1 MVKQFRE
8 FIAKHQLFAAS
19 EKILIS
25 VSGGVDSSVLVHLF
39 QHCKLNFGL
48 IHCNFQLRG
57 KASERDQEFVRKMAK
72 TIRVPIFTQKFDTER
87 VAKEQGISTQ
97 MAARYLRYDWFEQ
110 IRGSSGYDWVATAH
124 HQDDL
129 VETLILN
136 FIKGAGIQGFEGI
149 RLKWG
154 KVIRPLLFVGKVTI
168 LEYAKKNQIKWRE
181 DKSNQSNIYQRNQLR
196 NEIIPKLKE
205 LNPNLEKTLM
215 RTAEQMRAVE
225 SVYFQNVS
233 QKKTA
238 ITTERNG
245 DIVLKLSRISNQPNP
260 KLLLWELLKPYGFNF
275 DQCGN
280 IARVAGK
287 KSGKLFY
294 TPSHQL
300 NVDRK
305 ELIISPLPSPT
316 PLPNEIK
323 QGDKE
328 IVNEDVK
335 LCFSVVEASQF
346 KISHDAKV
354 ANLDFGKLTFPL
366 KLRIWQNG
374 DWFVP
379 LGMKGKKK
387 VSDFMIDNKIP
398 MFKKQRAFVIL
409 SGNEII
415 WLVGHRVDERFRI
428 TKSTKSIYLI
438 NKAD

>member
-1 MVKQFRE
+1 MVKHFQE
-8 FIAKHQLFAAS
+8 FISKNQLFAPT

-25 VSGGVDSSVLVHLF
+25 VSSGVDSSVLVHLF
-39 QHCKLNFGL
+39 QQCKLNFGL

-57 KASERDQEFVRKMAK
+57 KESELDQKFVKKMSK
-72 TIRVPIFTQKFDTER
+72 TIGVSIFTKNFDTKR
-87 VAKEQGISTQ
+87 VAKEEGISTQ

-110 IRGSSGYDWVATAH
+110 IRGSNDYDWVATAH

-149 RLKWG
+149 KLKWG
-154 KVIRPLLFVGKVTI
+154 KVIRPLLFAGKGAI
-168 LEYAKKNQIKWRE
+168 LEYARKNQIKWRE
-181 DKSNQSNIYQRNQLR
+181 DKSNQSNIYQRNKLR

-225 SVYFQNVS
+225 KVYFQNIF
-233 QKKTA
+233 QQRTA
-238 ITTERNG
+238 ITADRNG
-245 DIVLKLSRISNQPNP
+245 DIVLKLSGISNQPNP

-280 IARVAGK
+280 IAKAAGK

-300 NVDRK
+300 NVDRE
-305 ELIISPLPSPT
+305 ELIVSPLPSPVA
-316 PLPNEIK
+316 PPIEIK
-323 QGDKE
+323 LQDKE
-328 IVNEDVK
+328 IINDDLK
-335 LCFSVVEASQF
+335 LCFSVVDASQF
-346 KISHDAKV
+346 KISNDPKV
-354 ANLDFGKLTFPL
+354 ANLDFEKLSFPL
-366 KLRIWQNG
+366 KLRIWQKG

-398 MFKKQRAFVIL
+398 LYKKQRTSVIL
-409 SGNEII
+409 SGDEII
-415 WLVGHRVDERFRI
+415 WLVGHRVDERSRI
-428 TKSTKSIYLI
+428 TKSTKSIYVI
-438 NKAD
+438 SKVD

>member
-8 FIAKHQLFAAS
+8 FIAKHQLFAPS
-19 EKILIS
+19 DKILIS
-25 VSGGVDSSVLVHLF
+25 VSGGVDSSILVHLF
-39 QHCKLNFGL
+39 QRCKLNFGL

-57 KASERDQEFVRKMAK
+57 KASERDQEFVGKMAK
-72 TIRVPIFTQKFDTER
+72 TIGVPIFTQKFDTER

-110 IRGSSGYDWVATAH
+110 IRGSNGFDWVATAH
-124 HQDDL
+124 HRDDL

-154 KVIRPLLFVGKVTI
+154 NVIRPLLFASKGAI

-181 DKSNQSNIYQRNQLR
+181 DKSNLSNIYQRNQLR

-225 SVYFQNVS
+225 SVYFQNIS
-233 QKKTA
+233 QKRTA
-238 ITTERNG
+238 ITTDRDG

-316 PLPNEIK
+316 PPPNEIK

-354 ANLDFGKLTFPL
+354 ANLDFEKLTFPL

-398 MFKKQRAFVIL
+398 MYKKQRAFVIL

-415 WLVGHRVDERFRI
+415 WLVGHRIDERFRI

-438 NKAD
+438 NKVD